1 MAIRRTRSKSPKR
14 AASPMRKASKS
25 PKRAASPKRKAS
37 KSPKRKMMRKASK
50 SPKRKASK
58 SPKRLASRRMTRKSM
73 RKASKSPKRKT
84 MRKTRKTRKS
94 AGPSAFSNFRKR
106 YFKKMMASPEF
117 AQMTPRARFAAVAAA
132 VVAMW
137 KKASARTKSAVR
149 KMVRSPKKVRKMRMS
164 KKRAM
169 KKSGSPRRARKDK
182 GKKRAG
188 RATSGF
194 AQFYAKYQ
202 GAKKA
207 ALGTTSQK
215 EVMKALGADWRAGIR
230 SY

>member
-1 MAIRRTRSKSPKR
+1 MAVRRTRSKSPKR
-14 AASPMRKASKS
+14 AASPKRKASKS

-37 KSPKRKMMRKASK
+37 KSPARKMA
-50 SPKRKASK
+50 RKASK

-73 RKASKSPKRKT
+73 RKASKSPKRKSMRKT
-84 MRKTRKTRKS
+84 MRKIRKTRKT

-149 KMVRSPKKVRKMRMS
+149 KMVRSPRKVRKMRMS

-182 GKKRAG
+182 GMKRAG
-188 RATSGF
+188 RAPSAF
-194 AQFYAKYQ
+194 AAFYKKYQ

-207 ALGTTSQK
+207 ALGTTSQAA
-215 EVMKALGADWRAGIR
+215 VMKALGADWRAGIR